1 MKSKTNQDYYEIKE
15 EDFYPPEDSRVYKSN
30 VYDVNE
36 DNNFR
41 KYTEE
46 YFQYCSEWELYDEI

>member
-1 MKSKTNQDYYEIKE
+1 VKSKTNQDYYEIKE

-41 KYTEE
+41 KYAEE
-46 YFQYCSEWELYDEI
+46 YFQYCNEWGLYDEI